1 VVFNPTDPTSGASRE
16 EPFFHQLLHHIEWK
30 LLYQS
35 DCSMICQVIFETTP
49 PPTLLVID
57 DNEGL
62 GLLLE
67 RYLSGRRCRL
77 VYARSGLD
85 GIQLARQLEPDA
97 VILDVMMPGLDG
109 WQVLKRLKTE
119 ESTREIPVIICS
131 VFDDPRLARSL
142 GATQLLPKPLQ
153 RDAFIE
159 AIRQVGL

>member
-1 VVFNPTDPTSGASRE
+1 
-16 EPFFHQLLHHIEWK
+16 
-30 LLYQS
+30 
-35 DCSMICQVIFETTP
+35 
-49 PPTLLVID
+49 
-57 DNEGL
+57 
-62 GLLLE
+62 
-67 RYLSGRRCRL
+67 
-77 VYARSGLD
+77 
-85 GIQLARQLEPDA
+85 
-97 VILDVMMPGLDG
+97 MMPGLDG